1 MHILTHSFNREKT
14 TLKHMD
20 GTKQSGK
27 QVFQKYYFL
36 LKTSCNLGTQQFPW
50 QQNHSL
56 NTSLT

>member
-27 QVFQKYYFL
+27 QVFQKYYFP

-50 QQNHSL
+50 QQNHS
-56 NTSLT
+56 